1 MRLQEKIVDDA
12 NQALIAG
19 NTAKRKILQYI
30 KGECDRISSN
40 DPKKYPNKELP
51 DGVVVSLIQKT
62 ITKEQ
67 SLANP
72 NKFEVETLQTYLPAE
87 VSDADVLAWIQENI
101 DFTQFKSPMQ
111 AMKPIMAEFAGRVDG
126 GRVKKILENIS

>member
-1 MRLQEKIVDDA
+1 MRLQQKIVEDA
-12 NQALIAG
+12 NQALREG
-19 NTAKRKILQYI
+19 NTPKRNILQYI

-40 DPKKYPNKELP
+40 DPKRYPNKELP
-51 DGVVVSLIQKT
+51 DVVVVSLIQKT

-72 NKFEVETLQTYLPAE
+72 NKFEVETLQAYLPAE
-87 VSDADVLAWIQENI
+87 VSDADVLAWVQQNI

-126 GRVKKILENIS
+126 RRVKRILEGIQ